1 MQINTLVAPFFAA
14 NTYILNVQKQA
25 LVVDPGAG
33 HAREILATLE
43 KNDLEVGAVLC
54 THGHP
59 DHVWDAAKIAGDK
72 PVYVPS
78 PDLYRMDN
86 PLLDN
91 LLSAAMAQTGNTE
104 WVRPTNVQELP
115 PQMLTQPT
123 ELVEGVALRAVPAP
137 GHTEGS
143 MLFLGAGPL
152 EGPGARLLDNS
163 ELFALAAD
171 VIFSGS
177 VGRTDLVGGDQ
188 EQMLH
193 TLRTLQNVIDPAT
206 VLLSGHGG
214 PTTMDVEKRTNPYL
228 VQARIAG

>member
-43 KNDLEVGAVLC
+43 KNDLE
-54 THGHP
+54 
-59 DHVWDAAKIAGDK
+59 IAGDK

-163 ELFALAAD
+163 ELFAHAAKRD
-171 VIFSGS
+171 RSS
-177 VGRTDLVGGDQ
+177 YRTAS
-188 EQMLH
+188 
-193 TLRTLQNVIDPAT
+193 RARWPNY
-206 VLLSGHGG
+206 HGC
-214 PTTMDVEKRTNPYL
+214 
-228 VQARIAG
+228 